1 MSEQAKPDAHL
12 RRHDQLQQPGASEQH
27 LNPPGVVKQGM
38 KLWGNHAVVLEH
50 PEWWVDVADD
60 PDDGCARHRGG
71 RPARPTAT
79 GADVGGARGGRP
91 GASA

>member
-1 MSEQAKPDAHL
+1 MSDKPNPTRIYVATTSYIS
-12 RRHDQLQQPGASEQH
+12 QASEQH
-27 LNPPGVVKQGM
+27 LDPPGVVKQGM

-60 PDDGCARHRGG
+60 PETAALATVVADQLAQL
-71 RPARPTAT
+71 RPAQTSAE
-79 GADVGGARGGRP
+79 RGGRP